1 MKQKTAL
8 LVDSGIDVPP
18 SIIKEY
24 GIYSL
29 PLKIIYK
36 DREYSDGVDIQ
47 AEEVYSN
54 LSVEIPKTSL
64 PGAAEAISILDRIK
78 SDGYQNVLAVTL
90 SSGLSGTYNMISLVA
105 KDYEGLDVQVV
116 DTKNIGIAGGMVAIR
131 AAEYISEGMDFETL
145 VKTVNE
151 DVPDSKI
158 FFCISTLE
166 YLQKGGRIG
175 LVSSMLGTALNL
187 KPIISCN
194 EEGIYYNVAKISG
207 RKRSLDKMIDI
218 ATEYASKGKLYNLAV
233 VHGGAAEDAEKVKE
247 KLLSKLSKY
256 KNVFEGQISPALGV
270 HTGPGL
276 VGIGVQ
282 ILER

>member
-78 SDGYQNVLAVTL
+78 SDGYENVLAITL

>member
-158 FFCISTLE
+158 FFCIPTLE

-218 ATEYASKGKLYNLAV
+218 ATEYASKVKLYNLAV

>member
-131 AAEYISEGMDFETL
+131 AAEYISEGRDFETL

>member
-78 SDGYQNVLAVTL
+78 SDGYENVLAVTL

-207 RKRSLDKMIDI
+207 RKRSLDKMIEI

-282 ILER
+282 ILEI

>member
-8 LVDSGIDVPP
+8 LVDSGIDVP
-18 SIIKEY
+18 SSVIKEY

>member
-78 SDGYQNVLAVTL
+78 SDGYENVLAVTL

-105 KDYEGLDVQVV
+105 KDYEGLDVQIV

>member
-8 LVDSGIDVPP
+8 LVDSGIDVP
-18 SIIKEY
+18 SSVIKEY

-78 SDGYQNVLAVTL
+78 SDGYENVLAVTL

-131 AAEYISEGMDFETL
+131 AAEYISEGMDFETI
-145 VKTVNE
+145 VKKVNE

>member
-8 LVDSGIDVPP
+8 LVDSGIDVP
-18 SIIKEY
+18 SSVIKEY

-78 SDGYQNVLAVTL
+78 SDGYENVLAVTL

>member
-145 VKTVNE
+145 IKTVNE

>member
-8 LVDSGIDVPP
+8 LVDSGIDVP
-18 SIIKEY
+18 SSVIKEY

-64 PGAAEAISILDRIK
+64 PGAAEVIAVLDRIK
-78 SDGYQNVLAVTL
+78 SDGYENVLAVTL
-90 SSGLSGTYNMISLVA
+90 SSGLSGTYNMVSLVA
-105 KDYEGLDVQVV
+105 KDYEGLDIQVV

-131 AAEYISEGMDFETL
+131 AAEYINEGMDFETL
-145 VKTVNE
+145 IKTVNE

-175 LVSSMLGTALNL
+175 LVSSMLGTAFNL

-207 RKRSLDKMIDI
+207 RKRSLDKMIEI

>member
-78 SDGYQNVLAVTL
+78 SDGYENVLAVTL

>member
-8 LVDSGIDVPP
+8 LVDSGIDVP
-18 SIIKEY
+18 SSVIKEY

-78 SDGYQNVLAVTL
+78 SDGYENVLAVTL

-105 KDYEGLDVQVV
+105 KDYEGLDVQIV

-131 AAEYISEGMDFETL
+131 AAEYISEGMDFETI

>member
-78 SDGYQNVLAVTL
+78 ADGYENVLAVTL

>member
-256 KNVFEGQISPALGV
+256 KNVLEGQISPALGV

>member
-145 VKTVNE
+145 IKTVNE

-175 LVSSMLGTALNL
+175 MVSSMLGTALNL

>member
-131 AAEYISEGMDFETL
+131 AAEYISEGMDFETI

>member
-8 LVDSGIDVPP
+8 LVDSGIDVP
-18 SIIKEY
+18 SSVIKEY

-78 SDGYQNVLAVTL
+78 SYGYENVLAVTL

-207 RKRSLDKMIDI
+207 RKRSLDKMIEI

>member
-8 LVDSGIDVPP
+8 LVDSGIDVP
-18 SIIKEY
+18 SSVIKEY

-78 SDGYQNVLAVTL
+78 SDGYENVLAVTL

-207 RKRSLDKMIDI
+207 RKRSLDKMIEI

>member
-64 PGAAEAISILDRIK
+64 PGAAEAISILDGIK
-78 SDGYQNVLAVTL
+78 SDGYENVLAVTL

-207 RKRSLDKMIDI
+207 RKRSLDKMIEI